1 MFRGTVVKIEVMVT
15 EQNEKHDKNDNSQKY
30 CKNICEKKTM
40 KKNATATSGSYDNN
54 ENQNE
59 YLFKHK
65 KITKIMTKAIKRTAG
80 SIDNE
85 KKRRKKEAT
94 KKLIAIEIM

>member
-1 MFRGTVVKIEVMVT
+1 
-15 EQNEKHDKNDNSQKY
+15 
-30 CKNICEKKTM
+30 M

-59 YLFKHK
+59 SLFKHK
-65 KITKIMTKAIKRTAG
+65 KITKMMTKAIKRTTGG

-94 KKLIAIEIM
+94 KKLIATEIM